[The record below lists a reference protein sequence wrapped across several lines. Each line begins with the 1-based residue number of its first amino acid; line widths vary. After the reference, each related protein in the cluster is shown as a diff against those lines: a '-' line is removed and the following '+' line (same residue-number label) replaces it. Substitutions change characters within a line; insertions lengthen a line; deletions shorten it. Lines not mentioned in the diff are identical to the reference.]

1 MRRTCALGGTARPIL
16 GISKYSTYDTA
27 HIGVVTVDL
36 SVLLADSAANTET
49 FLNPADGSYTI
60 HLPVPASMSAV
71 PLFAVAAV
79 DGSGLHDLTDATV
92 QDGYIS
98 FTVDRMG
105 SYAILGFAEEGQTK
119 PKNDIPV
126 PLLIIIIVGV
136 LLLVAAG
143 LLLFFFVLRRPRDP
157 DDDLPP
163 DDDLFSGDDWPTG
176 GGLTMLTDAPSPGDF
191 SPDGQPGDVPGD
203 TLPLVPLSG
212 DGQPAVP
219 LKPTAPSTP
228 VQPEEKTGRNAP
240 VDGNDRDIYSSDSKR
255 PSAPAA
261 DVSLGSFEE
270 PQRPKKK
277 NPSDYD
283 IDL

>member
-1 MRRTCALGGTARPIL
+1 M
-16 GISKYSTYDTA
+16 
-27 HIGVVTVDL
+27 
-36 SVLLADSAANTET
+36 
-49 FLNPADGSYTI
+49 FPA
-60 HLPVPASMSAV
+60 
-71 PLFAVAAV
+71 
-79 DGSGLHDLTDATV
+79 
-92 QDGYIS
+92 
-98 FTVDRMG
+98 
-105 SYAILGFAEEGQTK
+105 
-119 PKNDIPV
+119 
-126 PLLIIIIVGV
+126 
-136 LLLVAAG
+136 
-143 LLLFFFVLRRPRDP
+143 
-157 DDDLPP
+157 
-163 DDDLFSGDDWPTG
+163 
-176 GGLTMLTDAPSPGDF
+176 
-191 SPDGQPGDVPGD
+191 
-203 TLPLVPLSG
+203 TLCLLVPLSG